1 MRQFVENIGRR
12 SIGGISE
19 FGQAAVVLYE
29 SLYWL
34 FMGPRQRQPVRLHSV
49 FAQAM
54 DIGIYAIPIVIV
66 LNMAIGIM
74 LAIQGIYTLRVFGA
88 ENNVTLGVTLSVTRE
103 FSPMITGILVAGRTG
118 SALAAR
124 IGTMKINE
132 ELDALTVMGIQPIR
146 YLVAPALLAMIIM
159 LPLLS
164 WFADVVALLG
174 AGLYVSAELGMSLG
188 AYTNDVLRILSI
200 DDLMHGL
207 GKSLIFGVLIVLIGV
222 INGANVTGGAEGI
235 GRVTTRSVV
244 HAISAIVIT
253 DMLFTFLLS
262 R

>member
-1 MRQFVENIGRR
+1 MRRFIENIGQR
-12 SIGGISE
+12 SMRGVAE
-19 FGQAAVVLYE
+19 FGQAAVVLAE

-34 FMGPRQRQPVRLHSV
+34 FLGPRQRQPVRLHAV

-54 DIGIYAIPIVIV
+54 DIGIHALPIVGV
-66 LNMAIGIM
+66 LGLAIGVM

-88 ENNVTLGVTLSVTRE
+88 ENNVTLGITLSVTRE
-103 FSPMITGILVAGRTG
+103 FAPMITGILVAGRTG

-146 YLVAPALLAMIIM
+146 YLVAPALIAMLIM
-159 LPLLS
+159 LPILS
-164 WFADVVALLG
+164 WFADAIALLG
-174 AGLYVSAELGMSLG
+174 AGIYVSMELGMSLG
-188 AYTNDVLRILSI
+188 AYWQEVIELTSV
-200 DDLMHGL
+200 DDLLHGL
-207 GKSLIFGVLIVLIGV
+207 GKSFIFGVLIVLIGV
-222 INGANVTGGAEGI
+222 VNGANVSGGAEGI

-253 DMLFTFLLS
+253 DM
-262 R
+262 